1 MASKILQ
8 SEPEVRRPKDRYQ
21 MFPEN
26 RLNFAKIIIMKVRR
40 HKLLFLPG
48 IAGALLI
55 VFCSSW
61 GFLVHRAVG
70 QLAIY
75 QLPKPMRAFFWLN
88 RDSVVSQ
95 SIRPDIRRNTDRT
108 EAPRHFI
115 DLEAYGDSAAWKMPM
130 TMTEA
135 IRQFTLDT
143 LHKYGYVPY
152 VVLEVKDRLTEA
164 FRKGDRDS
172 ILFYAIDLGHYI
184 GDANVPLHSSINYDG
199 QLTGQRGLHAL
210 WESTVPDQLM
220 DGYKLR
226 DGHKARYLSD
236 PAASI
241 WESVRRAHG
250 LLQQMFEEE
259 RQASAGIPDSVKYRV
274 EHRYG
279 RDIKVYTPA
288 FAKIYGARLGS
299 MVNDQLLHSADQIAD
314 FWYTAWVD
322 AGKPELNA
330 LLPAPLTRKDKRA
343 MCVESKDYRKGRLI
357 EKQLL
362 LSRKYPG
369 WE

>member
-1 MASKILQ
+1 
-8 SEPEVRRPKDRYQ
+8 
-21 MFPEN
+21 
-26 RLNFAKIIIMKVRR
+26 MKVRR
-40 HKLLFLPG
+40 YFSV
-48 IAGALLI
+48 IAGGLLM

-61 GFLVHRAVG
+61 GFLVHRTVV

-75 QLPKPMRAFFWLN
+75 ELPASMKAFFWKN

-95 SIRPDIRRNTDRT
+95 SIRPDVRRNTDRT
-108 EAPRHFI
+108 EGPRHFI
-115 DLEAYGDSAAWKMPM
+115 DLEAYGDSAGWKMPM
-130 TMTEA
+130 TLPEA
-135 IRQFTLDT
+135 IGRYTLDT

-152 VVLEVKDRLTEA
+152 VVLEMKDRLTEA

-184 GDANVPLHSSINYDG
+184 GDANVPLHTAINYDG
-199 QLTGQRGLHAL
+199 QLSGQRGIHAL

-226 DGHKARYLSD
+226 DGHKAQYLSD

-241 WESVRRAHG
+241 WQSVRRAHD
-250 LLQQMFEEE
+250 LLPQMFEEE
-259 RQASAGIPDSVKYRV
+259 RQASAGVPDSVKYRV

-288 FAKIYGARLGS
+288 FAKIYGPRLGS
-299 MVNDQLLHSADQIAD
+299 TVNDQLLHSADQIAD

-322 AGKPELNA
+322 AGRPDLDA
-330 LLPAPLTRKDKRA
+330 LLSAPLTKKDKKELR
-343 MCVESKDYRKGRLI
+343 MESKAYRKNKLI

-362 LSRKYPG
+362 LARKYPG

>member
-1 MASKILQ
+1 
-8 SEPEVRRPKDRYQ
+8 
-21 MFPEN
+21 
-26 RLNFAKIIIMKVRR
+26 MKFRWLSGR
-40 HKLLFLPG
+40 FSLPFFSVV
-48 IAGALLI
+48 AGALLM

-61 GFLVHRAVG
+61 GFLVHRTVN

-75 QLPKPMRAFFWLN
+75 ELPSSMRVFFWKN
-88 RDSVVSQ
+88 KDSIVSQ
-95 SIRPDIRRNTDRT
+95 SIRPDVRRNTDRT

-115 DLEAYGDSAAWKMPM
+115 DLEAYGDSAAWKMPLRLP
-130 TMTEA
+130 EA
-135 IRQFTLDT
+135 VERYTLDT

-164 FRKGDRDS
+164 FRKGNKDS
-172 ILFYAIDLGHYI
+172 ILYYAIDLGHYI

-199 QLTGQRGLHAL
+199 QLSGQRGIHAL

-241 WESVRRAHG
+241 WESVRRAHS

-259 RQASAGIPDSVKYRV
+259 RQASVGIPDSVKYRV

-288 FAKIYGARLGS
+288 FGKIYGARLGS

-330 LLPAPLTRKDKRA
+330 LLSESLTKKDKKE
-343 MCVESKDYRKGRLI
+343 MCVESKDYRKGRLV
-357 EKQLL
+357 EKHLL
-362 LSRKYPG
+362 LARKYPG